1 MNAPATPVC
10 ARLTPAGEGGIHTVG
25 VFGPG
30 ARETVR
36 PLFRHRRRRVPN
48 ALRPGKLYYGGLYRG
63 AEMVDE
69 VILAVPHPRH
79 ALTGEETVEIHCHGG
94 VAASR
99 AVMAA
104 LGEAGVEPVDAEG
117 PIARGVA
124 SGGLDP
130 IRAEALR
137 ELPRVATRR
146 GLRMLELALAG
157 RLSERIDRVR
167 GLPGG
172 DARRAAVERLIADAR
187 AGLALVRPMRVVL
200 VGAPNAGKSSL
211 MNRLVAFE
219 RSIVSEVA
227 GTTVDRLAHP
237 IAIDGFP
244 FELSDTGGVM
254 TARET
259 GADPI
264 HRQAAEVALDAA
276 RHADLVLAVVDPT
289 VDHLDPQIK
298 LVTRLRRTLKTT
310 PLVIVHNKN
319 DLPAAN
325 ESVPNDLSPDIK
337 TSAATGEGLDELRI
351 SIRTRLV
358 PDPPAADMPVPFTG
372 RQVEGLEELLADCS
386 HASP

>member
-10 ARLTPAGEGGIHTVG
+10 VRLTPAGEGGIHTVG

-30 ARETVR
+30 ACETVR
-36 PLFRHRRRRVPN
+36 PLFRHRRRVPN

-79 ALTGEETVEIHCHGG
+79 GLTGEETVEIHCHGG

-104 LGEAGVEPVDAEG
+104 LREAGVEPVDAEG

-157 RLSERIDRVR
+157 RLSERIDRAR
-167 GLPGG
+167 GLPDG

-219 RSIVSEVA
+219 RAIVSEVA
-227 GTTVDRLAHP
+227 GTTVERLAHP

-244 FELSDTGGVM
+244 LELSDTGGVM
-254 TARET
+254 TKEQT

-264 HRQAAEVALDAA
+264 HRQAAEVALEAA

-289 VDHLDPQIK
+289 AEDLTPQLE
-298 LVTRLRRTLKTT
+298 LVTRLQRTLKTA
-310 PLVIVHNKN
+310 PPVVVHNKS
-319 DLPAAN
+319 DLAAPHDTFP
-325 ESVPNDLSPDIK
+325 EALTPEVT
-337 TSAATGEGLDELRI
+337 TSAITGEGLDDLR
-351 SIRTRLV
+351 SIILTRLI
-358 PDPPAADMPVPFTG
+358 PERPAFDMPVPFTE
-372 RQVEGLEELLADCS
+372 RQVEELEGLLEGT
-386 HASP
+386 H